1 MYPKV
6 WFWTKQEWRDYET
19 SHKDSSNLVVTSGM
33 QGATRAAMGEKIWV
47 QYVKH
52 ADSKIVDGSMA
63 TEIRDQARKIWQGLW
78 LRGLAPRMWGATTY
92 KVKDTFIH
100 LMEECFPMLQFCDN
114 YWKA

>member
-1 MYPKV
+1 
-6 WFWTKQEWRDYET
+6 
-19 SHKDSSNLVVTSGM
+19 
-33 QGATRAAMGEKIWV
+33 MGKNVWV

-63 TEIRDQARKIWQGLW
+63 TEIRDQARKIWQVLW
-78 LRGLAPRMWGATTY
+78 LRGRAPRMWGATTY